1 MGDMVARMPA
11 GSDLPVLT
19 SGLSGPSP
27 ILADVS
33 MIGEYLRV
41 TPSELDR
48 AVKDPEWALELA
60 EQVQDEQ
67 EDGELGPEDTKRFS
81 TYQTWHLLD
90 FLLRRRGFPVDVVMG
105 ETEFGG
111 DGWGYE
117 PPRFLSS
124 DRVRVAA
131 EELGRLS
138 YDDLVKGVDVAELVA
153 AQIYPQGWDSWGSL
167 EWGRDYFGCLTRFL
181 QAEAFTGDAVI
192 VWID

>member
-1 MGDMVARMPA
+1 M
-11 GSDLPVLT
+11 
-19 SGLSGPSP
+19 
-27 ILADVS
+27 S

-67 EDGELGPEDTKRFS
+67 EDGEVGPEDARHFS
-81 TYQTWHLLD
+81 TYQTWNLLD

-111 DGWGYE
+111 EDWGYE
-117 PPRFLSS
+117 PPRFLSI

-138 YDDLVKGVDVAELVA
+138 YDELIKGVDIAELAA
-153 AQIYPQGWDSWGSL
+153 AQIYPHGWDSLESL
-167 EWGRDYFGCLTRFL
+167 EWGRDYFGRLKTFL
-181 QAEAFTGDAVI
+181 QAVAVAGDAII

>member
-1 MGDMVARMPA
+1 M
-11 GSDLPVLT
+11 
-19 SGLSGPSP
+19 
-27 ILADVS
+27 S

-48 AVKDPEWALELA
+48 AVNNPEWAQKLA

-67 EDGELGPEDTKRFS
+67 EDGGLGPEDAKHFS

-111 DGWGYE
+111 EDWGYE
-117 PPRFLSS
+117 PPRFLSV

-138 YDDLVKGVDVAELVA
+138 YDDLIDGVDVAEVAA
-153 AQIYPQGWDSWGSL
+153 AQIYPQGWDTRESL
-167 EWGRDYFGCLTRFL
+167 EWGRDYFGSLALFL
-181 QAEAFTGDAVI
+181 QATSAAGDAVI
-192 VWID
+192 AWID